1 MQLEAPARVIT
12 VLEMKSLSEGR
23 RQGDLAAVLADGTV

>member
-1 MQLEAPARVIT
+1 MQLEAPALVIT

-23 RQGDLAAVLADGTV
+23 RQRDLAAVFAYGAA